1 MPSAQRL
8 SRIFLLSIVVAAVV
22 AVVPD
27 SRPGPGAQ
35 PAALAPHQQLLRE
48 IYQELIEINTTN
60 SVGDNTKAAEAMARR
75 LLDAGFPAAD
85 VKVLAPVPRKGNL
98 VARLRGTGA
107 RRPLL
112 LLAHLD
118 VVEANRED
126 WSVDPFKLL
135 ERDGYFYGRGT
146 TDDKAMAASFVAN
159 LIRYKRE
166 GFVPDRDLIVAL
178 TADEE
183 GGGHNG
189 VVWLLKE
196 HRALIDAEMAINEGG
211 GGSLSKGRRVSNS
224 IQASEKIVLNYQL
237 EVTNK
242 GGHSSLPVRDNAIW
256 HLAGGLARLGEFDF
270 PVNLD
275 EVNRGFFERTAAQT
289 SGSLGDDIR
298 AVVRGDRSPAVVA
311 RVAAV
316 SPAFN
321 SRMRTTCVPTRLE
334 GGHANNALPQTA
346 RATVNC
352 RVLPNETEED
362 VRQTLIRALANDK
375 ITVTA
380 TNRFFPSPPSPL
392 TPEIMGAVERA
403 TQEMWPGVP
412 VVPTMSTGATDSRY
426 LRTAGIPAYGTSG
439 MFGDVDDIRAH
450 GRDERMLVR
459 SLYEGQEYLYRL
471 VKLLSSRP

>member
-1 MPSAQRL
+1 MPSAR
-8 SRIFLLSIVVAAVV
+8 VVWRVVVLALVLAAVV
-22 AVVPD
+22 IAPV
-27 SRPGPGAQ
+27 SRTGLDAQ

-75 LLDAGFPAAD
+75 LLAAGFPAAD
-85 VKVLAPVPRKGNL
+85 VQVLSPAPRKGNI

-135 ERDGYFYGRGT
+135 EKDGYFYGRGT
-146 TDDKAMAASFVAN
+146 TDDKAMAAAFVAN
-159 LIRYKRE
+159 LIRYRQE

-189 VVWLLKE
+189 VAWLLKE
-196 HRALIDAEMAINEGG
+196 HRGLIDAEMALNEGA
-211 GGSLSKGRRVSNS
+211 GGSLSSGQRVSNGL
-224 IQASEKIVLNYQL
+224 QASEKIFQSYRL

-242 GGHSSLPVRDNAIW
+242 GGHSSLPVKDNAIW
-256 HLAGGLARLGEFDF
+256 HLAGGLARLADFDF

-275 EVNRGFFERTAAQT
+275 EVNRQFFEWVATRVG
-289 SGSLGDDIR
+289 GSLGNDIR
-298 AVVRGDRSPAVVA
+298 AVARGERNPEIVA
-311 RVAAV
+311 RVAAMGPV
-316 SPAFN
+316 FN
-321 SRMRTTCVPTRLE
+321 SRLRTTCVPTRLE
-334 GGHANNALPQTA
+334 GGHADNALPQTA
-346 RATVNC
+346 RAVVNC
-352 RVLPNETEED
+352 RVLPNEAEED
-362 VRQTLIRALANDK
+362 VRQQLIRVLANDK
-375 ITVTA
+375 IKVTPV
-380 TNRFFPSPPSPL
+380 NRFFPSPASSL
-392 TPEIMGAVERA
+392 TPEIMGPVERV
-403 TQEMWPGVP
+403 TQAMWPGVP
-412 VVPTMSTGATDSRY
+412 VAPMMATGATDSRY
-426 LRTAGIPAYGTSG
+426 LRAAGIPAYGTSG

-450 GRDERMLVR
+450 GRDERMLVQ

-471 VKLLSSRP
+471 VKALSFRP

>member
-1 MPSAQRL
+1 MPSARTVRRVLVL
-8 SRIFLLSIVVAAVV
+8 SVVAA
-22 AVVPD
+22 AVVVSPG
-27 SRPGPGAQ
+27 SRSGAGAQ

-75 LLDAGFPAAD
+75 LLNAGFPAAD
-85 VKVLAPVPRKGNL
+85 VQVLAPAPRKGNM

-135 ERDGYFYGRGT
+135 EQDGYFYGRGT
-146 TDDKAMAASFVAN
+146 TDDKAMAAAFVAN
-159 LIRYKRE
+159 LIRYRQE

-189 VVWLLKE
+189 VAWLLKE
-196 HRALIDAEMAINEGG
+196 HRALIDAELALNEGG
-211 GGSLSKGRRVSNS
+211 GGSLKNGRRVSNS
-224 IQASEKIVLNYQL
+224 IQASEKIFQTYRL
-237 EVTNK
+237 EVTNR
-242 GGHSSLPVRDNAIW
+242 GGHSSLPVKDNAIW
-256 HLAGGLARLGEFDF
+256 HLAGGLARLAEFDF

-275 EVNRGFFERTAAQT
+275 DVNRQYFERSAALIG
-289 SGSLGDDIR
+289 GSLGDDFR
-298 AVVRGDRSPAVVA
+298 AVANGNRDPAVVA

-316 SPAFN
+316 GPVFN
-321 SRMRTTCVPTRLE
+321 SRLRTTCVPTRLE
-334 GGHANNALPQTA
+334 GGHADNALPQTA
-346 RATVNC
+346 RAVVNC
-352 RVLPNETEED
+352 RVLPGETEED
-362 VRQTLIRALANDK
+362 VRQTLIRVLANDPIK
-375 ITVTA
+375 VTPV
-380 TNRFFPSPPSPL
+380 NKFFPSPASPL
-392 TPEIMGAVERA
+392 TAEIMGAVERV
-403 TQEMWPGVP
+403 TQALWPGVP
-412 VVPTMSTGATDSRY
+412 VIPTMSTGATDSRY

-439 MFGDVDDIRAH
+439 MFGDIDDISAH
-450 GRDERMLVR
+450 GRDERMLVQ

>member
-1 MPSAQRL
+1 ML
-8 SRIFLLSIVVAAVV
+8 SVRTVRRVLVLSVVVAAVLV
-22 AVVPD
+22 SAV
-27 SRPGPGAQ
+27 SRPGPSAQ
-35 PAALAPHQQLLRE
+35 PATLEPHQQLLRE

-75 LLDAGFPAAD
+75 LIAAGFPAAD
-85 VKVLAPVPRKGNL
+85 VQVLVQAPRKGNM

-159 LIRYKRE
+159 LIRYRRE

-196 HRALIDAEMAINEGG
+196 HRALIDAELAINEGG
-211 GGSLSKGRRVSNS
+211 GGALQKGRRVANS
-224 IQASEKIVLNYQL
+224 IQASEKIFQNYRL
-237 EVTNK
+237 EVTNR
-242 GGHSSLPVRDNAIW
+242 GGHSSLPVKDNAIW
-256 HLAGGLARLGEFDF
+256 HLAGGLARLADLDF

-275 EVNRGFFERTAAQT
+275 EVNRQFFERTSAQIG
-289 SGSLGDDIR
+289 GSLGDDFR
-298 AVVRGDRSPAVVA
+298 AVANGNRDPAVVA

-316 SPAFN
+316 GPVFN
-321 SRMRTTCVPTRLE
+321 SRLRTTCVPTRLE
-334 GGHANNALPQTA
+334 GGHADNALPQTA
-346 RATVNC
+346 RAVVNC

-362 VRQTLIRALANDK
+362 VRQQLVRALANDK
-375 ITVTA
+375 IKVTP
-380 TNRFFPSPPSPL
+380 TSKFFPSPPSPL
-392 TPEIMGAVERA
+392 TPEIMGAVERV
-403 TQEMWPGVP
+403 TQALWPGVP

-426 LRTAGIPAYGTSG
+426 LRSAGIPAYGTSG
-439 MFGDVDDIRAH
+439 MFGEVDDIRAH

-471 VKLLSSRP
+471 VKVLSSKP

>member
-1 MPSAQRL
+1 MPSARVVWRL
-8 SRIFLLSIVVAAVV
+8 LVLSAVVAAVLV
-22 AVVPD
+22 APV

-35 PAALAPHQQLLRE
+35 PAMLTPHQQLLRE

-75 LLDAGFPAAD
+75 LLAAGFPAAD
-85 VKVLAPVPRKGNL
+85 VQVLVPVPRKGNL

-126 WSVDPFKLL
+126 WSVDPFRLL

-146 TDDKAMAASFVAN
+146 SDDKAMAASFVAN
-159 LIRYKRE
+159 LIRYRQE

-196 HRALIDAEMAINEGG
+196 HRALIDAELAINEGG
-211 GGSLSKGRRVSNS
+211 GGALNRGRRVSNS
-224 IQASEKIVLNYQL
+224 LQASEKIVQSYRL
-237 EVTNK
+237 EVTNR
-242 GGHSSLPVRDNAIW
+242 GGHSSLPVKDNAIW
-256 HLAGGLARLGEFDF
+256 HLAGGLARLAEFDF

-275 EVNRGFFERTAAQT
+275 EVNRRFLERTSAHIG
-289 SGSLGDDIR
+289 GSLADDFR
-298 AVVRGDRSPAVVA
+298 AVASGNRDPSIVA
-311 RVAAV
+311 RVAGV
-316 SPAFN
+316 GPVFN
-321 SRMRTTCVPTRLE
+321 SRLRTTCVPTRLE
-334 GGHANNALPQTA
+334 GGHADNALPQTA
-346 RATVNC
+346 RAVVNC
-352 RVLPNETEED
+352 RVLPNETEEE
-362 VRQTLIRALANDK
+362 VRQQLVRVLANDK
-375 ITVTA
+375 IKVTP
-380 TNRFFPSPPSPL
+380 TNTFFPSPPSPL
-392 TPEIMGAVERA
+392 TPEIMSAVERV
-403 TQEMWPGVP
+403 TQSLWPGVP
-412 VVPTMSTGATDSRY
+412 VVPVMSTGATDSRY
-426 LRTAGIPAYGTSG
+426 LRAAGIAAYGTSG
-439 MFGDVDDIRAH
+439 MFGEADDIRAH

-471 VKLLSSRP
+471 AKTLSSRP

>member
-1 MPSAQRL
+1 MRVLVL
-8 SRIFLLSIVVAAVV
+8 SVVVAAVLV
-22 AVVPD
+22 SPV
-27 SRPGPGAQ
+27 SRPGPAAQ
-35 PAALAPHQQLLRE
+35 PATPEPHQQLLRE

-75 LLDAGFPAAD
+75 LIAAGFPAAD
-85 VKVLAPVPRKGNL
+85 VQVLVPTPRKGNM

-159 LIRYKRE
+159 LIRYRRE

-189 VVWLLKE
+189 VAWLLKE
-196 HRALIDAEMAINEGG
+196 HRALIDAELAINEGG
-211 GGSLSKGRRVSNS
+211 GGALQKGRHAVNS
-224 IQASEKIVLNYQL
+224 LQASEKINQSYRL
-237 EVTNK
+237 EVTNR
-242 GGHSSLPVRDNAIW
+242 GGHSSLPVKDNAIW
-256 HLAGGLARLGEFDF
+256 HLAGGLARLADFDF

-275 EVNRGFFERTAAQT
+275 DVNRQFFARAQIG
-289 SGSLGDDIR
+289 GSLGDDFR
-298 AVVRGDRSPAVVA
+298 AVANGNRDPAVVA

-316 SPAFN
+316 GPVFN
-321 SRMRTTCVPTRLE
+321 SRLRTTCVPTRLE
-334 GGHANNALPQTA
+334 GGHADNALPQTA
-346 RATVNC
+346 RAVVNC

-362 VRQTLIRALANDK
+362 VRQQLVRALANDK
-375 ITVTA
+375 IKVTP
-380 TNRFFPSPPSPL
+380 TSKFFPSPPSPL
-392 TPEIMGAVERA
+392 TPEIMSAVERV
-403 TQEMWPGVP
+403 TQALWPGVP

-426 LRTAGIPAYGTSG
+426 LRSAGIPAYGTSG
-439 MFGDVDDIRAH
+439 MFGEVDDIRAH
-450 GRDERMLVR
+450 GRDERLLVR

-471 VKLLSSRP
+471 VKVLSSKP

>member
-1 MPSAQRL
+1 MPSARVVRRL
-8 SRIFLLSIVVAAVV
+8 LVLSAVVAAVLV
-22 AVVPD
+22 APV

-35 PAALAPHQQLLRE
+35 PAMLTPHQQLLRE

-75 LLDAGFPAAD
+75 LLAAGFPAAD
-85 VKVLAPVPRKGNL
+85 VQVLVPVPRKGNL

-126 WSVDPFKLL
+126 WSVDPFRLL
-135 ERDGYFYGRGT
+135 ERDGYFYGRGAS
-146 TDDKAMAASFVAN
+146 DDKAMAASFVAN
-159 LIRYKRE
+159 LIRYRQE

-196 HRALIDAEMAINEGG
+196 HRALIDAELAINEGG
-211 GGSLSKGRRVSNS
+211 GGALNRGRRVSNS
-224 IQASEKIVLNYQL
+224 LQASEKIVQSYRL
-237 EVTNK
+237 EVTNR
-242 GGHSSLPVRDNAIW
+242 GGHSSLPVKDNAIW
-256 HLAGGLARLGEFDF
+256 HLAGGLARLAEFDF

-275 EVNRGFFERTAAQT
+275 EVNRGFLERTSAHIG
-289 SGSLGDDIR
+289 GSLADDFR
-298 AVVRGDRSPAVVA
+298 AVASGNRDPSVVA
-311 RVAAV
+311 RVAGV
-316 SPAFN
+316 GPVFN
-321 SRMRTTCVPTRLE
+321 SRLRTTCVPTRLE
-334 GGHANNALPQTA
+334 GGHADNALPQTA
-346 RATVNC
+346 RAVVNC

-362 VRQTLIRALANDK
+362 VRQQLVRVLANDK
-375 ITVTA
+375 IKVTP
-380 TNRFFPSPPSPL
+380 TNTFFPSPPSPL
-392 TPEIMGAVERA
+392 TPEIMSAVERV
-403 TQEMWPGVP
+403 TQSLWPGVP
-412 VVPTMSTGATDSRY
+412 VVPVMSTGATDSRY
-426 LRTAGIPAYGTSG
+426 FRAAGIAAYGTSG
-439 MFGDVDDIRAH
+439 MFGEADDIRAH

-471 VKLLSSRP
+471 AKTLSSRP

>member
-1 MPSAQRL
+1 MPSAR
-8 SRIFLLSIVVAAVV
+8 VVWRVVVLALVLAAVV
-22 AVVPD
+22 IAPV
-27 SRPGPGAQ
+27 SRTGLDAQ

-75 LLDAGFPAAD
+75 LLAAGFPAAD
-85 VKVLAPVPRKGNL
+85 VQVLSPAPRKGNI

-135 ERDGYFYGRGT
+135 EKDGYFYGRGT
-146 TDDKAMAASFVAN
+146 TDDKAMAAAFVAN
-159 LIRYKRE
+159 LIRYRQE

-189 VVWLLKE
+189 VAWLLKE
-196 HRALIDAEMAINEGG
+196 HRGLIDAEMALNEGA
-211 GGSLSKGRRVSNS
+211 GGSLSSGQRVSNGL
-224 IQASEKIVLNYQL
+224 QASEKIFQSYRL

-242 GGHSSLPVRDNAIW
+242 GGHSSLPVKDNAIW
-256 HLAGGLARLGEFDF
+256 HLAGGLARLADFDF

-275 EVNRGFFERTAAQT
+275 EVNRQFFEWVATRVG
-289 SGSLGDDIR
+289 GSLGNDIR
-298 AVVRGDRSPAVVA
+298 AVARGERNPEIVA
-311 RVAAV
+311 RVAAMGPV
-316 SPAFN
+316 FN
-321 SRMRTTCVPTRLE
+321 SRLRTTCVPTRLE
-334 GGHANNALPQTA
+334 GGHADNALPQTA
-346 RATVNC
+346 RAVVNC
-352 RVLPNETEED
+352 RVLPNEAEED
-362 VRQTLIRALANDK
+362 VRQQLIRVLANDK
-375 ITVTA
+375 IKVTPV
-380 TNRFFPSPPSPL
+380 NRFFPSPASSL
-392 TPEIMGAVERA
+392 TPEIMGPVERV
-403 TQEMWPGVP
+403 TQAMWPGVP
-412 VVPTMSTGATDSRY
+412 VVPMMATGATDSRY
-426 LRTAGIPAYGTSG
+426 LRAAGIPAYGTSG

-450 GRDERMLVR
+450 GRDERMLVQ

-471 VKLLSSRP
+471 VKALSSRP

>member
-1 MPSAQRL
+1 MPGIRRVLVL
-8 SRIFLLSIVVAAVV
+8 STVVAAVLV
-22 AVVPD
+22 LAGT
-27 SRPGPGAQ
+27 RPGPSAQ

-75 LLDAGFPAAD
+75 LIAAGFPAAD
-85 VKVLAPVPRKGNL
+85 VQVLAPAPRKGNV

-146 TDDKAMAASFVAN
+146 SDDKAMAAAFVAN
-159 LIRYKRE
+159 LIRFRQE

-189 VVWLLKE
+189 VAWLLKE
-196 HRALIDAEMAINEGG
+196 HRALIDADLAINEGG
-211 GGSLSKGRRVSNS
+211 GGALKNGRRVSNS
-224 IQASEKIVLNYQL
+224 LQASEKIFQTYRL

-242 GGHSSLPVRDNAIW
+242 GGHSSLPVKDNAIW
-256 HLAGGLARLGEFDF
+256 HLAGGLARLAEFDF

-275 EVNRGFFERTAAQT
+275 EVNRQFFERTSAQVG
-289 SGSLGDDIR
+289 GSLGDDFR
-298 AVVRGDRSPAVVA
+298 AVASGNRDPAVVA
-311 RVAAV
+311 RVAAAGPV
-316 SPAFN
+316 FN

-334 GGHANNALPQTA
+334 GGHADNALPQTA
-346 RATVNC
+346 RAVVNC
-352 RVLPNETEED
+352 RVLPHETEED
-362 VRQTLIRALANDK
+362 VRQTLIRVLANDK
-375 ITVTA
+375 IKVTPV
-380 TNRFFPSPPSPL
+380 NRFFPSPPSPL
-392 TPEIMGAVERA
+392 TAEIMGTVQQV
-403 TQEMWPGVP
+403 TQEMWPGVA
-412 VVPTMSTGATDSRY
+412 VVPMMSTGATDSRF
-426 LRTAGIPAYGTSG
+426 LRTAGIHAYGTSG

-471 VKLLSSRP
+471 AKRLSSRP